1 MELTL
6 NIKMDEHFTRAV
18 EMLAA
23 ALATYAKAYE
33 KTNAYVYE
41 CAGDCGPHPGE
52 PKNEQEVETESAAV
66 EETKEA
72 MVEMLK
78 EKFDLVEVEKPVITR
93 ADLQSKAAR
102 LLQIEK
108 GKYALDLKGAL
119 EQCGA
124 ANIHSLDESMF
135 EKFNSLMADL
145 WEVAA

>member
-33 KTNAYVYE
+33 KSNEYLNE
-41 CAGDCGPHPGE
+41 CAGDCDGGPRPGE
-52 PKNEQEVETESAAV
+52 PIAEKAPVV
-66 EETKEA
+66 EEQA
-72 MVEMLK
+72 PVVE
-78 EKFDLVEVEKPVITR
+78 EVPVATPTLTR
-93 ADLQSKAAR
+93 AELQAKAAR
-102 LLQIEK
+102 LMQIEK

-119 EQCGA
+119 KQCGA
-124 ANIHSLDESMF
+124 ANISSLDESMF

>member
-1 MELTL
+1 MELTI
-6 NIKMDEHFTRAV
+6 NIKMDEHFTGAV

-33 KTNAYVYE
+33 KTNAYMYE

-52 PKNEQEVETESAAV
+52 PIEAKATVV
-66 EETKEA
+66 EEQAAPSVEKTAPSVDKEA
-72 MVEMLK
+72 PTL
-78 EKFDLVEVEKPVITR
+78 TR
-93 ADLQSKAAR
+93 AELQAKAAR
-102 LLQIEK
+102 LMQVEK
-108 GKYALDLKGAL
+108 GKYVADLKASL

-124 ANIHSLDESMF
+124 ANISSLDESMF

>member
-6 NIKMDEHFTRAV
+6 NIKIDEHFTGAV

-33 KTNAYVYE
+33 KANEYVYE
-41 CAGDCGPHPGE
+41 CAGDCDCGPHPGE
-52 PKNEQEVETESAAV
+52 PIDEKAPVV
-66 EETKEA
+66 EEA
-72 MVEMLK
+72 
-78 EKFDLVEVEKPVITR
+78 PVAAPTLTR
-93 ADLQSKAAR
+93 AELQAKAAR
-102 LLQIEK
+102 LMQVEK

-119 EQCGA
+119 AECGA
-124 ANIHSLDESMF
+124 VNITSLDESMF

>member
-1 MELTL
+1 MELTI

-52 PKNEQEVETESAAV
+52 PIEAKATVV
-66 EETKEA
+66 EEQA
-72 MVEMLK
+72 APS
-78 EKFDLVEVEKPVITR
+78 VEKTAPSVDKAAPTLTR
-93 ADLQSKAAR
+93 AELQAKAAR
-102 LLQIEK
+102 LMQVEK
-108 GKYALDLKGAL
+108 GKYVADLKASL

-124 ANIHSLDESMF
+124 ANISSLDESMF

>member
-6 NIKMDEHFTRAV
+6 NIKIDEHFTGAV

-33 KTNAYVYE
+33 KANEYINE

-52 PKNEQEVETESAAV
+52 PIDEKVPVV
-66 EETKEA
+66 EEQAPVVEEA
-72 MVEMLK
+72 
-78 EKFDLVEVEKPVITR
+78 PVAAPTLTR
-93 ADLQSKAAR
+93 AELQAKAAR
-102 LLQIEK
+102 LMQIER

-119 EQCGA
+119 AQCGA
-124 ANIHSLDESMF
+124 ANISSLDEGMF

>member
-1 MELTL
+1 MELTI
-6 NIKMDEHFTRAV
+6 NIKMDEHFTGAV

-52 PKNEQEVETESAAV
+52 PIEAKATVV
-66 EETKEA
+66 EEQA
-72 MVEMLK
+72 APS
-78 EKFDLVEVEKPVITR
+78 VEKTAPSVDKAAPTLTR
-93 ADLQSKAAR
+93 AELQAKAAR
-102 LLQIEK
+102 LVQVEK
-108 GKYALDLKGAL
+108 GKYVADLKASL

-124 ANIHSLDESMF
+124 ANISSLDESMF

>member
-1 MELTL
+1 MELTI
-6 NIKMDEHFTRAV
+6 NIKMDEHFTGAV

-52 PKNEQEVETESAAV
+52 PIEAKATVV
-66 EETKEA
+66 EEQAAPSVGKTAPSVDKA
-72 MVEMLK
+72 APTL
-78 EKFDLVEVEKPVITR
+78 TR
-93 ADLQSKAAR
+93 AELQAKAAR
-102 LLQIEK
+102 LMQVEK
-108 GKYALDLKGAL
+108 GKYVADLKASL

-124 ANIHSLDESMF
+124 ANISSLDESMF

>member
-1 MELTL
+1 MELTI
-6 NIKMDEHFTRAV
+6 NIKMDEHFTGAV

-52 PKNEQEVETESAAV
+52 PIEAKATVV
-66 EETKEA
+66 EEQA
-72 MVEMLK
+72 APS
-78 EKFDLVEVEKPVITR
+78 VEKTAPSVDKAAHTLTR
-93 ADLQSKAAR
+93 AELQAKAAR
-102 LLQIEK
+102 LMQVEK
-108 GKYALDLKGAL
+108 GKYVADLKASL

-124 ANIHSLDESMF
+124 ANISSLDESMF

>member
-6 NIKMDEHFTRAV
+6 NIKMDEHFTGAV

-23 ALATYAKAYE
+23 ALASYAKAYE
-33 KTNAYVYE
+33 KANEYIND
-41 CAGDCGPHPGE
+41 CACDCGPHPGE
-52 PKNEQEVETESAAV
+52 PIEAKATVV
-66 EETKEA
+66 EEQA
-72 MVEMLK
+72 APS
-78 EKFDLVEVEKPVITR
+78 VEKTAPTLTR
-93 ADLQSKAAR
+93 AELQAKAAR
-102 LLQIEK
+102 LMQIER

-124 ANIHSLDESMF
+124 ANISSLDESMF

>member
-6 NIKMDEHFTRAV
+6 NIKIDERFTGAV

-23 ALATYAKAYE
+23 AIATYAKAYE

-52 PKNEQEVETESAAV
+52 PIDEKAPVMEEQAAPS
-66 EETKEA
+66 
-72 MVEMLK
+72 
-78 EKFDLVEVEKPVITR
+78 VEKTAPSAEKAAPTLTR
-93 ADLQSKAAR
+93 AELQAKAAR
-102 LLQIEK
+102 LMQVER

-119 EQCGA
+119 TECGA
-124 ANIHSLDESMF
+124 ANISSLDESMF

>member
-41 CAGDCGPHPGE
+41 CAGDCDCGPHPGE
-52 PKNEQEVETESAAV
+52 PIDEKAPVV
-66 EETKEA
+66 EEKA
-72 MVEMLK
+72 APS
-78 EKFDLVEVEKPVITR
+78 VEKTAPEKAAPTLTR
-93 ADLQSKAAR
+93 AELQAKAAR
-102 LLQIEK
+102 LVQVEK
-108 GKYALDLKGAL
+108 GKYAADLKASL

-124 ANIHSLDESMF
+124 ANISSLDESMF

>member
-6 NIKMDEHFTRAV
+6 NIKMDEHFTGAV

-52 PKNEQEVETESAAV
+52 PIEAKATVV
-66 EETKEA
+66 EEQAAPSVDKAAPT
-72 MVEMLK
+72 L
-78 EKFDLVEVEKPVITR
+78 TR
-93 ADLQSKAAR
+93 AELQAKAAR
-102 LLQIEK
+102 LMQVEK
-108 GKYALDLKGAL
+108 GKYVADLKASL

-124 ANIHSLDESMF
+124 ANISSLDESMF

>member
-1 MELTL
+1 MELTI
-6 NIKMDEHFTRAV
+6 NIKMDEHFTGAV

-33 KTNAYVYE
+33 KTNAYMYE

-52 PKNEQEVETESAAV
+52 PIEAKATVV
-66 EETKEA
+66 EEQA
-72 MVEMLK
+72 APS
-78 EKFDLVEVEKPVITR
+78 VEKTAPSVDKAAPTLTR
-93 ADLQSKAAR
+93 AELQAKAAR
-102 LLQIEK
+102 LMQVEK
-108 GKYALDLKGAL
+108 GKYLADLKASL

-124 ANIHSLDESMF
+124 ANISSLDESMF

>member
-1 MELTL
+1 MELTI

-33 KTNAYVYE
+33 KANE
-41 CAGDCGPHPGE
+41 DFNEWAGDCGPRPGE
-52 PKNEQEVETESAAV
+52 PIEAKAHVVKEQAAPSV
-66 EETKEA
+66 DKAAPT
-72 MVEMLK
+72 
-78 EKFDLVEVEKPVITR
+78 ITR
-93 ADLQSKAAR
+93 AELQAKAAR
-102 LLQIEK
+102 LMQIEK
-108 GKYALDLKGAL
+108 GKYAADLKASL

-124 ANIHSLDESMF
+124 ANISSLDESMF